1 MLAASI
7 GGVKLTSVVEV
18 VSGLSED
25 LEGTGKVQKV
35 ELVVEGKED
44 IDGLVGSDS
53 GGLVGS
59 HDE

>member
-1 MLAASI
+1 MR
-7 GGVKLTSVVEV
+7 LTCVFEV

-25 LEGTGKVQKV
+25 LEGASKVQKV

-44 IDGLVGSDS
+44 VDGLVGSDS

-59 HDE
+59 HDG